1 MRKALLLLLLPVSAS
16 QAATYYVDNCI
27 VIGSDSNNGTNA
39 STPWLTIAHV
49 NSQTF
54 NPGDSILFQ
63 RGCIWHEKLLPPSSG
78 SSVSQITFGDYGSGN
93 KPMLDGASAPTHWG
107 SGGGAYTLQDT
118 FESGTYSSNWSST
131 QGSVNTWVGFGI
143 TGPTGG
149 GSYGAVL
156 ASAQQCAWN
165 GANGTEYWF
174 ETWVQAGASAAAR
187 TYVGQFGNGVSP
199 IVAVMFSSSSDPTPN
214 KLRVYN
220 YAAAA
225 GSQEFYGT
233 TAIAASTWYK
243 VKARVVISAT
253 VGEIDIWL
261 NSGSGWSLEFAQSG
275 VNTGSANITR
285 VSMGYSSVASQ
296 TSYFDYFQIAA
307 TDPSL
312 PASTYLFSTLTTN
325 PLTSAPIN
333 LTRVWYGN
341 NISSITEYAQNSG
354 AGSGVSPGQWDI
366 TGSNAGL
373 SSIVWV
379 ATSGNIAKVEW
390 PTIDYDVRVYG
401 QSYLTFQNLMFMRA
415 LVRGMNHGTNSQ
427 PAHNQILY
435 CDFWD
440 NNGSGSYVNKD
451 GTIYGIDSYTF
462 SHNTFYRNYLHTAAT
477 VYQGGS
483 GHGLYCTKCTNTLI
497 EYSDC
502 QNNGNY
508 CTQLQDAS
516 NYNTYRYSRSIGE
529 QGLLSLTT
537 DLIGGSAG
545 NYIYDNISANEYQ
558 CVVAT
563 SATGN
568 YLYNNTFAGFSYRG
582 FANNSGTFGVVENN
596 IFWTTVPGAQVI
608 FTSGGNGVASN
619 FNIYGAQQSNFI
631 YSEGTYYSTLT
642 AWGHAGAQ
650 DETGDPLFT
659 ALASNNVTLANSSL
673 AHNAGTDLSS
683 TVQYG
688 WSPTSPLAFP
698 AALLNRSILGKKD
711 IGAFVYLPGG
721 AGTLLSGSLGFGGKI
736 AAK

>member
-1 MRKALLLLLLPVSAS
+1 MRKTLLVLLFSAFVC
-16 QAATYYVDNCI
+16 QAATYYVDNC
-27 VIGSDSNNGTNA
+27 VVTGSDSNNGTSA

-49 NSQTF
+49 NAQTI
-54 NPGDSILFQ
+54 NPGDSILFR

-78 SSVSQITFGDYGSGN
+78 SSGSQITFADYGSGK
-93 KPMLDGASAPTHWG
+93 KPILDGATAPAHWG
-107 SGGGAYTLQDT
+107 RGGGTYALQDS
-118 FESGTYSSNWSST
+118 FESGAYSSAWSTT
-131 QGSVNTWVGFGI
+131 QGSVNTWAGFGI
-143 TGPTGG
+143 TGPSGG
-149 GSYGAVL
+149 GAYGATL

-174 ETWVQAGASAAAR
+174 ETWVQAGASAATR
-187 TYVGQFGNGVSP
+187 TYVGQFGNGGTS
-199 IVAVMFSSSSDPTPN
+199 ILAIMFSSSTDTTPN
-214 KLRVYN
+214 VLRLYN
-220 YAAAA
+220 TVTTQQ
-225 GSQEFYGT
+225 SFGT
-233 TAIAASTWYK
+233 TAITPSTWYR
-243 VKARVVISAT
+243 VKARLVISAT
-253 VGEIDIWL
+253 AGEIDVWM
-261 NSGSGWSLEFAQSG
+261 NTGSGWFLEFAQSG
-275 VNTGSANITR
+275 VNTGTANITR
-285 VSMGYSSVASQ
+285 VTMGYSGVASQ
-296 TSYFDYFQIAA
+296 SSYFDYFQIAA

-312 PASTYLFSTLTTN
+312 PSTTYLFSTLTTN
-325 PLTSAPIN
+325 PIDSFPIN

-341 NISSITEYAQNSG
+341 NIASIVEYPQNAG
-354 AGSGVSPGQWDI
+354 AAGSVSPGQWDI
-366 TGSNAGL
+366 SNSNAGL

-379 ATSGNIAKVEW
+379 GTSGNIANVEW

-462 SHNTFYRNYLHTAAT
+462 SHNTFYRNYCHTAAT

-529 QGLLSLTT
+529 QGLLALTT
-537 DLIGGSAG
+537 DLIGGSTG
-545 NYIYDNISANEYQ
+545 NYIYDNISVNEYQ
-558 CVVAT
+558 CVLAV

-568 YLYNNTFAGFSYRG
+568 YLYHNTCAGFSYRG
-582 FANNSGTFGVVENN
+582 FSNQGGTFGAVENN
-596 IFWTTVPGAQVI
+596 IFWSAAPGVKVI
-608 FTSGGNGVASN
+608 YTDNAGATYTSNY
-619 FNIYGAQQSNFI
+619 NIYGPQQTGFI
-631 YSEGTYYSTLT
+631 ELNATGYNTLA

-650 DETGDPLFT
+650 DKTGDPLFA
-659 ALASNNVTLANSSL
+659 ALASNNVTLTSASP

-683 TVQYG
+683 TVPYG
-688 WSPTSPLAFP
+688 WSPVSPLGFP
-698 AALLNRSILGKKD
+698 PALLSRSVLGQYD

-721 AGTLLSGSLGFGGKI
+721 PGTLLGGSVTPGGILTTK
-736 AAK
+736 

>member
-1 MRKALLLLLLPVSAS
+1 MRKTLLVLLFAAFVC
-16 QAATYYVDNCI
+16 QAATYYVDNCL
-27 VIGSDSNNGTNA
+27 VTGSDSNNGTSA

-49 NSQTF
+49 NAQTF
-54 NPGDSILFQ
+54 TPGDSILFR
-63 RGCIWHEKLLPPSSG
+63 RGCLWHEKLLPPSSG
-78 SSVSQITFGDYGSGN
+78 SSGSQITFADYGSGN
-93 KPMLDGASAPTHWG
+93 KPILDGATAQAHWG
-107 SGGGAYTLQDT
+107 RGGGTYALQDS
-118 FESGTYSSNWSST
+118 FESGAYSSAWSTT
-131 QGSVNTWVGFGI
+131 QGSVNTWAGFGI
-143 TGPTGG
+143 TGPSGG
-149 GSYGAVL
+149 GAYGAAL

-187 TYVGQFGNGVSP
+187 TYVGQFGNGGTS
-199 IVAVMFSSSSDPTPN
+199 ILAIMFSSSTDTTPN
-214 KLRVYN
+214 VLRLYN
-220 YAAAA
+220 TVTTQQ
-225 GSQEFYGT
+225 SFGT
-233 TAIAASTWYK
+233 TAITPSTWYR
-243 VKARVVISAT
+243 VKARLVISAT
-253 VGEIDIWL
+253 AGEIDVWM
-261 NSGSGWSLEFAQSG
+261 NTGSGWFLEFAQSG
-275 VNTGSANITR
+275 VNTGTVNITR
-285 VSMGYSSVASQ
+285 VTMGYSGVASQ

-312 PASTYLFSTLTTN
+312 PSTTYLFSTLTTN
-325 PLTSAPIN
+325 PIDSFPIN

-341 NISSITEYAQNSG
+341 NIASIVEYPQNAG
-354 AGSGVSPGQWDI
+354 AAGSVSPGQWDI
-366 TGSNAGL
+366 TNSNAGL

-379 ATSGNIAKVEW
+379 GTSGNIANVEW

-427 PAHNQILY
+427 PSHNQILY

-462 SHNTFYRNYLHTAAT
+462 SHNTFYRNYSHTAAT

-529 QGLLSLTT
+529 QGLLALTT
-537 DLIGGSAG
+537 DLIGGSTG
-545 NYIYDNISANEYQ
+545 NYIYDNISVNEYQ
-558 CVVAT
+558 CVLAV

-568 YLYNNTFAGFSYRG
+568 YLYHNTCAGFSYRG
-582 FANNSGTFGVVENN
+582 FSNQGGMFGAVENN
-596 IFWTTVPGAQVI
+596 IFWSAVPGVQVI
-608 FTSGGNGVASN
+608 YTDNAGATYTSNY
-619 FNIYGAQQSNFI
+619 NIYGPQQTGFI
-631 YSEGTYYSTLT
+631 ELNATGYNILA

-650 DETGDPLFT
+650 DKTGDPLFA
-659 ALASNNVTLANSSL
+659 ALASDNVTLTSPSP
-673 AHNAGTDLSS
+673 AHNAGVDLSS
-683 TVQYG
+683 TVPYG
-688 WSPTSPLAFP
+688 WSPISPLGFP
-698 AALLNRSILGKKD
+698 PTLLSRSVLGKYD
-711 IGAFVYLPGG
+711 IGAFVYLPSGP
-721 AGTLLSGSLGFGGKI
+721 GTLLGGSVTPGGI
-736 AAK
+736 LTTR

>member
-1 MRKALLLLLLPVSAS
+1 MKKTLLLLLLATSVRAT
-16 QAATYYVDNCI
+16 TYYVDNC
-27 VIGSDSNNGTNA
+27 VVTGNDSNNGTST

-49 NSQTF
+49 NVQTF

-63 RGCIWHEKLLPPSSG
+63 RGCLWHEKLLPPSSG
-78 SSVSQITFGDYGSGN
+78 SNGSQITFADYGSGN
-93 KPMLDGASAPTHWG
+93 KPILDGATAPAHWG
-107 SGGGAYTLQDT
+107 RGGGAYALQDT

-131 QGSVNTWVGFGI
+131 QGSVNTWAEFGI

-149 GSYGAVL
+149 SSYGAAL
-156 ASAQQCAWN
+156 ASAQQCSWN

-174 ETWVQAGASAAAR
+174 ETWVQAGASATAR

-199 IVAVMFSSSSDPTPN
+199 IVAVMFSSSSDATPN
-214 KLRVYN
+214 RLRIYN
-220 YAAAA
+220 YAAGA

-243 VKARVVISAT
+243 VKARLVISSTA
-253 VGEIDIWL
+253 GEIDVWL
-261 NSGSGWSLEFAQSG
+261 NSGGGWSLEFAQSG

-285 VSMGYSSVASQ
+285 VTMGYSGVASQ

-312 PASTYLFSTLTTN
+312 PATTYLFSTLTTN

-341 NISSITEYAQNSG
+341 NIASITEYPQNSG
-354 AGSGVSPGQWDI
+354 AGSGVNPGQWDI

-379 ATSGNIAKVEW
+379 GTSGNIANVEW

-427 PAHNQILY
+427 PSHNQILY

-483 GHGLYCTKCTNTLI
+483 GHGVYCTKCTNTLI

-537 DLIGGSAG
+537 DLIGGSTG
-545 NYIYDNISANEYQ
+545 NYIYDNISVNEYQ
-558 CVVAT
+558 CVIAT

-568 YLYNNTFAGFSYRG
+568 YLYYNTFAGFSYRG
-582 FANNSGTFGVVENN
+582 FANNGGTFGTVENN

-608 FTSGGNGVASN
+608 FTSAGTGFTSN

-631 YSEGTYYSTLT
+631 YSEGTYYSTLS
-642 AWGHAGAQ
+642 AWGRAGAQ
-650 DETGDPLFT
+650 DKTGDPFF
-659 ALASNNVTLANSSL
+659 AELAGKNVTLTSSSP

-683 TVQYG
+683 TVPYG
-688 WSPTSPLAFP
+688 WSPISPLGFP
-698 AALLNRSILGKKD
+698 PTLLSRSVLGKYD
-711 IGAFVYLPGG
+711 IGAFVYLPSGP
-721 AGTLLSGSLGFGGKI
+721 GTLLGGSVTPGGIVTTK
-736 AAK
+736 

>member
-1 MRKALLLLLLPVSAS
+1 VRKTLLVLLFSAFVC
-16 QAATYYVDNCI
+16 QAATYYVDNC
-27 VIGSDSNNGTNA
+27 VVMGSDSNNGTSTA
-39 STPWLTIAHV
+39 TPWLTIAHV
-49 NSQTF
+49 NAQIF
-54 NPGDSILFQ
+54 NPGDSILF
-63 RGCIWHEKLLPPSSG
+63 RRACLWHEKLLPPSSG
-78 SSVSQITFGDYGSGN
+78 SSGSQITFADYGSGN
-93 KPMLDGASAPTHWG
+93 KPILDGATAPAHWG
-107 SGGGAYTLQDT
+107 RGGGTYALQDN
-118 FESGTYSSNWSST
+118 FESGSYSSTWSAT
-131 QGSVNTWVGFGI
+131 PGSVNTWSGFGI
-143 TGPTGG
+143 TGPSGG
-149 GSYGAVL
+149 GAYGATL

-187 TYVGQFGNGVSP
+187 TYVGQFGNGGTS
-199 IVAVMFSSSSDPTPN
+199 ILAIMFSSSTDTNPN
-214 KLRVYN
+214 VLRLYN
-220 YAAAA
+220 TVTTQQ
-225 GSQEFYGT
+225 SFGT
-233 TAIAASTWYK
+233 TAITPSTWYR
-243 VKARVVISAT
+243 VKARLVISAT
-253 VGEIDIWL
+253 AGEIDVWM
-261 NSGSGWSLEFAQSG
+261 NTGSGWFLEFAQSG
-275 VNTGSANITR
+275 VNTGTANITR
-285 VSMGYSSVASQ
+285 VTMGYSGVASQ
-296 TSYFDYFQIAA
+296 SSYFDYFQIAA

-312 PASTYLFSTLTTN
+312 PSTTYLFSTLTTN
-325 PLTSAPIN
+325 PIDSFPIN

-341 NISSITEYAQNSG
+341 NIASIVEYPQNAG
-354 AGSGVSPGQWDI
+354 AAGSVSPGQWDI
-366 TGSNAGL
+366 TNSNAGL

-379 ATSGNIAKVEW
+379 GTSGNIANVEW

-427 PAHNQILY
+427 PSHNQILY

-462 SHNTFYRNYLHTAAT
+462 SHNTFYRNYCHTAAT
-477 VYQGGS
+477 VYEGGS

-537 DLIGGSAG
+537 DLIGGSTG
-545 NYIYDNISANEYQ
+545 NVIYDNVSMNEYQ

-568 YLYNNTFAGFSYRG
+568 SFYHNTCAGFSYRG
-582 FANNSGTFGVVENN
+582 FANNGGTFGVVENN
-596 IFWTTVPGAQVI
+596 IFWTMVPGAQAI
-608 FTSGGNGVASN
+608 FTSAGAGFTSN
-619 FNIYGAQQSNFI
+619 FNIYGTQQSNFI
-631 YSEGTYYSTLT
+631 YSEGSYYSALS

-650 DETGDPLFT
+650 DKTNDPLFA
-659 ALASNNVTLANSSL
+659 ALAGNNVTLTSSSP

-683 TVQYG
+683 TVPYG
-688 WSPTSPLAFP
+688 WSPISPLGFP
-698 AALLNRSILGKKD
+698 PALLSRSILGKYD
-711 IGAFVYLPGG
+711 IGAFVYLPSGP
-721 AGTLLSGSLGFGGKI
+721 GTLLGGSVTPGGIVTTK
-736 AAK
+736 

>member
-1 MRKALLLLLLPVSAS
+1 MKKTVLLLLLATSAR
-16 QAATYYVDNCI
+16 ATTYYVDNC
-27 VIGSDSNNGTNA
+27 VVTGNDSNNGTSA

-49 NSQTF
+49 NAQTF
-54 NPGDSILFQ
+54 SPGDSILFQ

-78 SSVSQITFGDYGSGN
+78 SSGNQITFADYGTGN
-93 KPMLDGASAPTHWG
+93 KPILDGATAPAHWG
-107 SGGGAYTLQDT
+107 RGGGTYALQDS
-118 FESGTYSSNWSST
+118 FESGAYSSTWSAT
-131 QGSVNTWVGFGI
+131 QGSVNTWSGFGI
-143 TGPTGG
+143 TGPSGG
-149 GSYGAVL
+149 GSYGATL

-214 KLRVYN
+214 KLRIYN
-220 YAAAA
+220 YAAGA
-225 GSQEFYGT
+225 GSQEFYGA

-243 VKARVVISAT
+243 VKARVVISTA

-275 VNTGSANITR
+275 VNTGSINITR
-285 VSMGYSSVASQ
+285 VSMGYSGVASQ

-312 PASTYLFSTLTTN
+312 PSTIYLFSTLTTN

-341 NISSITEYAQNSG
+341 NIASIVEYPQNAG

-366 TGSNAGL
+366 TNANAGG
-373 SSIVWV
+373 SSMVWV
-379 ATSGNIAKVEW
+379 GTSGNITNVEW

-401 QSYLTFQNLMFMRA
+401 QSYLTFQNIMFMRA

-427 PAHNQILY
+427 PSHNQILY

-462 SHNTFYRNYLHTAAT
+462 SHNTFHRNYLHTAAT

-545 NYIYDNISANEYQ
+545 NSIYDNISVNEYQ
-558 CVVAT
+558 CVIAT

-568 YLYNNTFAGFSYRG
+568 YLYHNTFVGFSYRG
-582 FANNSGTFGVVENN
+582 FANNGGTFGTVENN
-596 IFWTTVPGAQVI
+596 IFWTTVPGAQAI
-608 FTSGGNGVASN
+608 FTSAGTGFTSN
-619 FNIYGAQQSNFI
+619 FNIYGTQQSNFI
-631 YSEGTYYSTLT
+631 YSEGTYYNTLA

-650 DETGDPLFT
+650 DKTGDPLFA
-659 ALASNNVTLANSSL
+659 ALAGNNVSLTSSSP
-673 AHNAGTDLSS
+673 AHDAGTDLSS
-683 TVQYG
+683 TVPYG
-688 WSPTSPLAFP
+688 WSPISPLGFP
-698 AALLNRSILGKKD
+698 PALLSRSVLGKYD
-711 IGAFVYLPGG
+711 IGAFVYLPSGP
-721 AGTLLSGSLGFGGKI
+721 GTLLGGSVTPGGIVATK
-736 AAK
+736 